1 MANPIKFFTISLI
14 FSFLYFSKIYGQK
27 EEKSLL
33 YEISGNGLSQPS
45 YIFGTIH
52 VICKDD
58 FFLPEVVKSK
68 FASAQQ
74 VYLEIDMDDPSMMT
88 EMQKNMMMPDG
99 KTLKTIM
106 SETDYTKVAKFFK
119 DSLKTNIAFMDGMKP
134 FILSSMSIPSM
145 LGCPMQGYEEVFVKM
160 AQEQK
165 KDVKGLEL
173 VQEQFD
179 AVDKMGM
186 EKQADLM
193 LVKMVDNWTEGKKEL
208 KQLIK
213 DYKKQDIEAL
223 LADITNSPTS
233 DAGFE
238 KDLLE
243 TRNANWVPRMA
254 TIMKEKTTFFGVG
267 AGHLGGAK
275 GVLALLKKQGYTV
288 KAVTKN

>member
-165 KDVKGLEL
+165 KEVKGLEL

-243 TRNANWVPRMA
+243 TRNANWVPRMV
-254 TIMKEKTTFFGVG
+254 TIMKEKATFFGVG

-275 GVLALLKKQGYTV
+275 GVLALLKKQGYTI
-288 KAVTKN
+288 KPVTKN